1 MLIKTS
7 ELLRW
12 DTVVIMLF
20 QTCLYLHGLGP
31 YFKDYL
37 SLHFSARALRLPG
50 DAFSGARAHLRPDW
64 WWPGRGFV
72 SDQPHRRPKEWPQ
85 RSTQISRW
93 PPPPPSLAAG
103 GPSSKVS
110 QPQTIQMETGGEQI
124 DDNTFLTLLYKRL
137 GGIPLGHPSPPPSQP
152 SPKPHWWRS
161 LTWMPPA
168 KQASRLTARKTEP
181 WYGWWGEGLKAL
193 AAQG

>member
-93 PPPPPSLAAG
+93 PPPPEPGCWWSKFKGLATPNYSDGNRGRTDRRQHLPHPPVQTSRWHPIRTPFPS
-103 GPSSKVS
+103 
-110 QPQTIQMETGGEQI
+110 
-124 DDNTFLTLLYKRL
+124 TF
-137 GGIPLGHPSPPPSQP
+137 
-152 SPKPHWWRS
+152 
-161 LTWMPPA
+161 
-168 KQASRLTARKTEP
+168 TA
-181 WYGWWGEGLKAL
+181 
-193 AAQG
+193 